1 VGKVASGG
9 ELSRI
14 ALAIAVTTS
23 QLGTAQTLIF
33 DEVDAGVGGA
43 IAEVLGRKLKTLAAS
58 HQVLCVTHLAPIA
71 AQADRHARVSK
82 RSAGPRTEVV
92 VEPLDAPAR
101 VREIA
106 RMLAGETLTPS
117 ALKHAEEML
126 ERGAASPA
134 SAAPTR
140 APARPRARTQA

>member
-1 VGKVASGG
+1 M
-9 ELSRI
+9 
-14 ALAIAVTTS
+14 
-23 QLGTAQTLIF
+23 LGLEVVLLGPSPRRTLVF

-43 IAEVLGRKLKTLAAS
+43 VAEVLGRKLKTLALS

-82 RSAGPRTEVV
+82 RAAGPRTEVM
-92 VEPLDAPAR
+92 VEPLDSPAR

-106 RMLAGETLTPS
+106 RMIAGETLTPS

-126 ERGAASPA
+126 EHGAAPE
-134 SAAPTR
+134 SAPPTR
-140 APARPRARTQA
+140 GPSRPRARTQA

>member
-1 VGKVASGG
+1 V
-9 ELSRI
+9 
-14 ALAIAVTTS
+14 
-23 QLGTAQTLIF
+23 F

-43 IAEVLGRKLKTLAAS
+43 VADVLGRKLRNLSAA

-71 AQADRHARVSK
+71 SQADRHARVSK
-82 RSAGPRTEVV
+82 RARGERTEVL

-126 ERGAASPA
+126 ARG
-134 SAAPTR
+134 TV
-140 APARPRARTQA
+140 RPRAR